1 LVHIKKLEIYG
12 FKSFGLKNTTLNFDK
27 GLVAVTGPNGSGKS
41 NIMDAILFAMGENSP
56 KALRVDR
63 FQSLFHDS
71 QSTSSGLIRVGVSFD
86 NNDRGIPVDSDSV
99 TIAREMEGKTG
110 DSQYY
115 LNGKKVTRFTIIEL
129 LEMVMGTSTKLNIV
143 QQGMITRISEL
154 NLDERRRII
163 EDIVGLSYFDEKKGE
178 AIKHL
183 DEADRRLEVAFA
195 RIGEIRKRID
205 ELEIERNN
213 QLRYGQLEKEITK
226 FKAIKLSNSLR
237 TIRVRIEDRQNI
249 LDSTAIRM
257 SELSLELSDV
267 QAKLEELNTEKTR
280 FIQDVDA
287 ANKAKAKIASKL
299 SNIVYDS
306 ERKRALL
313 KETEQRIDY
322 LEKRI
327 PLLKLEREGLAEK
340 IVTNNANLNNINNI
354 IIKKTE
360 SLSRLRSELESANH
374 KIDEIVTKLNTVRE
388 TSSLLD
394 LKYKRLENIK
404 NNIEV
409 LKLKAE
415 EKIRINEE
423 RTKEHLDRIDLLT
436 QDIENNKTI
445 LTTRLEKRTSEITIR
460 DSQKKLQMDLED
472 LQNFDE
478 NTISKSLEVLSR
490 AETIT
495 LEYEAQTNIAKDIM
509 NEDTSI
515 AELRPKYYEF
525 GVLGL
530 VHEVL
535 SWDKAYERAILAA
548 GSDWMKAFVVKD
560 VKSMLSVALYAKSR
574 KLPRLKIIPL
584 EILSTI
590 KKRTINRKDRR
601 NVTGIIGN
609 LADFVKSDYISLVD
623 FIFGT
628 TFIVRTPSV
637 GYLLAKRG
645 YRVVSV
651 MGDLFEPDLTSTCFD
666 FGSKISDLS
675 EAIVLRDSI
684 GGMRQRLDCLDVLIK
699 KKSVRHVNLKS
710 KLSALEPSI
719 IRSEAKIEN
728 INNELAFI
736 QKSYSDSQASLSQI
750 ESNYKA
756 MLTEKDQLYA
766 ELEKYQNRLS
776 IIKSTTDRT
785 IQGLTHNENNNYN
798 EELTE
803 ATYQKNQLIKLI
815 EGTDIDLRQQITNST
830 PLKTSVEK
838 QIERSD
844 SIDEEISQIEDE
856 ISKKNLNV
864 SELRNIV
871 QSIESEIQ
879 TCRDQEQQSID
890 ASGTSYTILQDY
902 ETRIKVL
909 IESEK
914 RLSKEVNSLER
925 DHAINQKD
933 ISSLRNEESDRTK
946 DLDDLGYSN
955 LLDSFDVDTTIK
967 ELTTEYEQ
975 IRNTIN
981 LKAVESYGEVVY
993 GYRDMSTRRNELETE
1008 RNSII
1013 RFIEETVKEKREVF
1027 MDAFT
1032 KVDNNIR
1039 KTFSDI
1045 TGGSARLELEDP
1057 DDISRGIL
1065 LMVQFPGKSAR
1076 ESTSLSGGEKTMAA
1090 TIFLLALQSLRPS
1103 PFYIMDEVDAHL
1115 DAENTERLSKVLLQ
1129 RSRDNQIIM
1138 VTLKD
1143 SVVAEANLVYGVYPK
1158 SGASQAIKYKH
1169 QNKFPEI
1176 GIGSI

>member
-1 LVHIKKLEIYG
+1 MVHIKKLEIYG

-56 KALRVDR
+56 KSLRVDK
-63 FQSLFHDS
+63 FQSLFHDG
-71 QSTSSGLIRVGVSFD
+71 QNTSSGLIRVGLSFD
-86 NNDRGIPVDSDSV
+86 NTDRGIPVDLDSV

-129 LEMVMGTSTKLNIV
+129 LEIVMGASNKLNIV

-163 EDIVGLSYFDEKKGE
+163 EDIVGLSYFDEKKAE

-183 DEADRRLEVAFA
+183 EEADRRLEVAFA

-205 ELEIERNN
+205 ELEVERNN
-213 QLRYGQLEKEITK
+213 QLRYNQLEREITK
-226 FKAIKLSNSLR
+226 FKAIKLSNNLR
-237 TIRVRIEDRQNI
+237 SIGAGIEARQQVLETTAVRM
-249 LDSTAIRM
+249 T
-257 SELSLELSDV
+257 ELSLTLSDV
-267 QAKLEELNTEKTR
+267 QAKIEELNTEKTR

-287 ANKAKAKIASKL
+287 ANRVKAKLASKL
-299 SNIVYDS
+299 SNIVYDA

-327 PLLKLEREGLAEK
+327 PLLKLERNELAEK
-340 IVTNNANLNNINNI
+340 IVTGSAKLNNINQVI
-354 IIKKTE
+354 SEKTE
-360 SLSRLRSELESANH
+360 SLSRLRSELENANH
-374 KIDEIVTKLNTVRE
+374 KIDEIVTKLDVVRE
-388 TSSLLD
+388 TGSILD
-394 LKYKRLENIK
+394 LKYKRLEKIK
-404 NNIEV
+404 NNIDV
-409 LKLKAE
+409 LKLKVE
-415 EKIRINEE
+415 EKIRVNQE
-423 RTKEHLDRIDLLT
+423 RAKEHLDRIILFKH
-436 QDIENNKTI
+436 DIQNDKAI
-445 LTTRLEKRTSEITIR
+445 LTTRLERRNSEITILN
-460 DSQKKLQMDLED
+460 SQKKLQKDLKNI
-472 LQNFDE
+472 QNSHE
-478 NTISKSLEVLSR
+478 NSISKSLEVLSR
-490 AETIT
+490 AETFT
-495 LEYEAQTNIAKDIM
+495 LEYEARTNIAKDIM

-515 AELRPKYYEF
+515 AELRPKYCEF

-530 VHEVL
+530 VHEIL
-535 SWDKAYERAILAA
+535 SWDKSYERAILAA

-574 KLPRLKIIPL
+574 KLPRLRIIPL

-590 KKRTINRKDRR
+590 KKRVINRKDCRD
-601 NVTGIIGN
+601 VTGIIGN
-609 LADFVKSDYISLVD
+609 LADFVKSDYTSLVD

-628 TFIVRTPSV
+628 TFIVRTPTV
-637 GYLLAKRG
+637 AYLLAKRG

-651 MGDLFEPDLTSTCFD
+651 LGELFDPDLTSTCFD
-666 FGSKISDLS
+666 FASKISDLS

-684 GGMRQRLDCLDVLIK
+684 GVVRQRLNSLDGLIK
-699 KKSVRHVNLKS
+699 KKTEQHVKLKS

-719 IRSEAKIEN
+719 IRSEAKVEN
-728 INNELAFI
+728 INSELAFL
-736 QKSYSDSQASLSQI
+736 QKSSSDSQASLGQLD
-750 ESNYKA
+750 SNYKT
-756 MLTEKDQLYA
+756 MLSKKDQLYA
-766 ELEKYQNRLS
+766 DLEKYQTRLS
-776 IIKSTTDRT
+776 IIKVTIDRIT
-785 IQGLTHNENNNYN
+785 EELKQNENYNYN
-798 EELTE
+798 AELTE
-803 ATYQKNQLIKLI
+803 VNYQKNQLIKLI
-815 EGTDIDLRQQITNST
+815 EATDIDLRQQITRST
-830 PLKTSVEK
+830 PLKTEVDK
-838 QIERSD
+838 HIERID
-844 SIDEEISQIEDE
+844 SIDEEIRQLGDE
-856 ISKKNLNV
+856 ISNKNV
-864 SELRNIV
+864 DASELRNIV
-871 QSIESEIQ
+871 QSIEIEIQ

-890 ASGTSYTILQDY
+890 ASGTSYTILQNY
-902 ETRIKVL
+902 ESKIKTL
-909 IESEK
+909 TEDEK
-914 RLSKEVNSLER
+914 KLSKEINALER

-933 ISSLRNEESDRTK
+933 ISNLKNEELERINELGS
-946 DLDDLGYSN
+946 LGYTN

-967 ELTTEYEQ
+967 ELTKEYEQ
-975 IRNTIN
+975 IRSAIN

-1045 TGGSARLELEDP
+1045 TGGSARLELEDA
-1057 DDISRGIL
+1057 DDISSGIL
-1065 LMVQFPGKSAR
+1065 LMVQFPGKIAR

-1090 TIFLLALQSLRPS
+1090 TIFLLALQSLKPS

-1143 SVVAEANLVYGVYPK
+1143 SVVAEANLVFGVYPK

-1169 QNKFPEI
+1169 QNKVPEI
-1176 GIGSI
+1176 GIGS